1 MNPTQKLDIA
11 AGDPRELP
19 SPLDV
24 PDEMWSRYSTRAPRY
39 TSYPTAPQFHEGFDR
54 DAALGQYR
62 DVRNKRRISLY
73 VHVPY
78 CERRCLYCGCHL
90 FIKKD
95 RSVGGPYVDRLLH
108 EAAIVAEHTGGE
120 ADVEQLALGG
130 GTPNFLQVEDMRRL
144 VEGLRALWRFPEGG
158 ERSIE
163 IDVRTVDNNYID
175 ALLDLGFNRFSL
187 GVQDLNVE
195 VIDRLRKNQ
204 TADYVGEVVE
214 HLRSRGVMK
223 ALNFD
228 LMYGLPGQT
237 PETMADTVATVVGM
251 RPSRIALF
259 GYAHVPWIKPHQAG
273 VEKLGLPGDQER
285 VALWGTAFNGFR
297 EAGYVPVGMDHF
309 AEPEDELYIAQRSGV
324 LHRNF
329 MGYTTKRG
337 LDQIGLGVS
346 SISAVGAAYVQNEK
360 DVDPYH
366 ADIDGGRLPWTKGF
380 NLSDDDRMRREL
392 IIDLFANF
400 QLDIPA
406 FEKTWGVRFWDA
418 FSAERARLE
427 PMAADGLMT
436 MSDEAIRV
444 KPIGRFFIRNV
455 CMVFD
460 RYLGEGTQ
468 RFSKT
473 V

>member
-1 MNPTQKLDIA
+1 MSGQNKDEISGGA
-11 AGDPRELP
+11 SAKLP

-24 PDEMWSRYSTRAPRY
+24 PKAMWTRYSTRAPRY
-39 TSYPTAPQFHEGFDR
+39 TSYPTAPQFHDAFDR
-54 DAALGQYR
+54 DFARAEYEAVRGR
-62 DVRNKRRISLY
+62 DAISLY
-73 VHVPY
+73 LHIPY

-95 RSVGGPYVDRLLH
+95 RTVGREYVTRILR
-108 EAAIVAEHTGGE
+108 EAELVTGLIGRGRR
-120 ADVEQLALGG
+120 VLQLALGG
-130 GTPNFLQVEDMRRL
+130 GTPNFLLPEDMRRL
-144 VEGLRALWRFPEGG
+144 IEGLRERFEFPADG

-163 IDVRTVDNNYID
+163 IDVRTVDEDYID

-204 TADYVGEVVE
+204 SSDYVGRVVE
-214 HLRSRGVMK
+214 HLRRRGVMN

-237 PETMADTVATVVGM
+237 AETMAGTVDEVIAM

-273 VEKLGLPGDQER
+273 VEKLGLPGDAER
-285 VALWGTAFNGFR
+285 VAIWGTAFTKFQD
-297 EAGYVPVGMDHF
+297 AGYVPIGMDHF
-309 AEPEDELYIAQRSGV
+309 AEPEDELYRAQIRGV

-329 MGYTTKRG
+329 MGYTTHRG
-337 LDQIGLGVS
+337 LDQVALGVS
-346 SISAVGAAYVQNEK
+346 SISAVGAVYVQNEK
-360 DVDPYH
+360 EVTDYDTFVDR
-366 ADIDGGRLPWTKGF
+366 GELPWIKGYV
-380 NLSDDDRMRREL
+380 LTDDDRLRRDL

-400 QLDIPA
+400 HLDIAA
-406 FEKTWGVRFWDA
+406 FEKKNGLRFAEA
-418 FSAERARLE
+418 FAPELERLAPLV
-427 PMAADGLMT
+427 ADGLMEIT
-436 MSDEAIRV
+436 PEAIHV
-444 KPIGRFFIRNV
+444 FPMGRFFVRNV

-460 RYLGEGTQ
+460 RYLGGDTA